1 MTTYEVQMVEDS
13 RTRTVPIKLDVDKSA
28 ADLLHQTTDHFLD
41 AANYV
46 VDVAWEPDW
55 KITSK
60 QKLHDL
66 TYYDVRD
73 DSPLPANLVQAAR
86 NRAAESVKGVIE
98 RWKQGQKASK
108 PHFTSRFASYD
119 ARTVTV
125 NDDHATLAT
134 IDGRVTAEFVLPNE
148 QRDTPHSAY
157 LFNDDYDVKGA
168 TLHYDTV
175 EDCFYLHV
183 RTKPA
188 VENEEAEQ
196 GDAKHVS
203 VLGVD
208 LGITNIA
215 VTSTGTFW
223 SGGELNHWQREYES
237 RRGNLQQTGT
247 RWAHENVQRVGRK
260 QTGRFEQMLHTI
272 SNELVEEALERGC
285 THIVFEQL
293 KDIRERLPHAKA
305 VHKWAFHR
313 LYEYVTYKSESGGLV
328 VKQINPAYTSQRCS
342 KCGFTHE
349 DNRPHNNG
357 QDEFSCLK
365 CGYEVHA
372 DYNAAKNIG
381 LKYLRDQQKS
391 GRGGAPVSVRLNSG
405 TLNVNGEYSPTPL
418 SG

>member
-1 MTTYEVQMVEDS
+1 MITYEVQMVEDS
-13 RTRTVPIKLDVDKSA
+13 RTRTVRIKLDVDESA

-86 NRAAESVKGVIE
+86 NRAAEAVKGVVE
-98 RWKQGQKASK
+98 RWKEGKKASK

-134 IDGRVTAEFVLPNE
+134 IDGRVTVGFVLPDE

-168 TLHYDTV
+168 TLHYDMV

-188 VENEEAEQ
+188 VENDDAEQ

-215 VTSTGTFW
+215 TTSTGRFW
-223 SGGELNHWQREYES
+223 SGGELNHWHREYEKLGPS
-237 RRGNLQQTGT
+237 EGGSPAVDLPIMLECTWVWACGRRPNC
-247 RWAHENVQRVGRK
+247 
-260 QTGRFEQMLHTI
+260 F
-272 SNELVEEALERGC
+272 ERG
-285 THIVFEQL
+285 E
-293 KDIRERLPHAKA
+293 DSIREGRCDCRGA
-305 VHKWAFHR
+305 VWGA
-313 LYEYVTYKSESGGLV
+313 
-328 VKQINPAYTSQRCS
+328 QRS
-342 KCGFTHE
+342 
-349 DNRPHNNG
+349 
-357 QDEFSCLK
+357 
-365 CGYEVHA
+365 A
-372 DYNAAKNIG
+372 
-381 LKYLRDQQKS
+381 
-391 GRGGAPVSVRLNSG
+391 
-405 TLNVNGEYSPTPL
+405 
-418 SG
+418 

>member
-1 MTTYEVQMVEDS
+1 MMEDS
-13 RTRTVPIKLDVDKSA
+13 ATRTVPIKLDVDESA

-46 VDVAWEPDW
+46 VDIAWEPDW

-86 NRAAESVKGVIE
+86 NRAAEAVKGVVE
-98 RWKQGQKASK
+98 RWKDGKKASK

-119 ARTVTV
+119 SRTVTV

-134 IDGRVTAEFVLPNE
+134 IDERVTAKFVLPDA
-148 QRDTPHSAY
+148 QRETPHSAY

-188 VENEEAEQ
+188 VENDDAEQ

-215 VTSTGTFW
+215 TTSTGTFW
-223 SGGELNHWQREYES
+223 SGGELNHWHRECEK
-237 RRGNLQQTGT
+237 RRGDLQQTGT
-247 RWAHENVQRVGRK
+247 RWAHENVKRVGRK

-272 SNELVEEALERGC
+272 SNELVEEALENEC

-293 KDIRERLPHAKA
+293 KGIRERLPHAKA

-313 LYEYVTYKSESGGLV
+313 LYEYVTYKAKSEGVV

-349 DNRPHNNG
+349 GNRPNSNG
-357 QDEFSCLK
+357 QDEFGFLK
-365 CGYEVHA
+365 CGYDVHA

-391 GRGGAPVSVRLNSG
+391 GRGGAPVGVRLNSG
-405 TLNVNGEYSPTPL
+405 MLNVNGEYSSTVL
-418 SG
+418 HS

>member
-1 MTTYEVQMVEDS
+1 MVEES
-13 RTRTVPIKLDVDKSA
+13 STRTVPVKLDMGQSA

-41 AANYV
+41 AANHV

-66 TYYDVRD
+66 TYYDVRE

-86 NRAAESVKGVIE
+86 SCAAEAVDGVVK
-98 RWKQGQKASK
+98 RWKNGDKASK
-108 PHFTSRFASYD
+108 PHFTSRFARYD
-119 ARTVTV
+119 ARTVTI
-125 NDDHATLAT
+125 NDDHCTLAT
-134 IDGRVTAEFVLPNE
+134 IDGRIKADFILPNKT
-148 QRDTPHSAY
+148 RDTPHSQY
-157 LFNDDYDVKGA
+157 LFNDEYDVKGA
-168 TLHYDTV
+168 TLHYHTV

-183 RTKPA
+183 RIKPA
-188 VENEEAEQ
+188 VEND
-196 GDAKHVS
+196 DADTGNSKHVS

-215 VTSTGTFW
+215 VTSTGQFW
-223 SGGELNHWQREYES
+223 SGGELNHWHREYEN
-237 RRGNLQQTGT
+237 RRGDLQQTGT
-247 RWAHENVQRVGRK
+247 RWAHINVQRVGRK
-260 QTGRFEQMLHTI
+260 QTGRFEQLLHTV
-272 SNELVEEALERGC
+272 SNELVEEALENDC
-285 THIVFEQL
+285 THIVFEKL
-293 KDIRERLPHAKA
+293 KGIRERLPHAKA

-313 LYEYVTYKSESGGLV
+313 LFEYVTYKAGLEGLV
-328 VKQINPAYTSQRCS
+328 VTQINPAYTSQRCS

-357 QDEFSCLK
+357 QDEFDCLK
-365 CGYEVHA
+365 CGYDVHA

-391 GRGGAPVSVRLNSG
+391 GRGGAPVGVRLNSG
-405 TLNVNGEYSPTPL
+405 TLNVNGEYSPTAL

>member
-1 MTTYEVQMVEDS
+1 MVEDS
-13 RTRTVPIKLDVDKSA
+13 ATRTVPIKLDVDESA
-28 ADLLHQTTDHFLD
+28 AGLLHQTTDYFLD

-46 VDVAWEPDW
+46 VNVAWEPDW

-60 QKLHDL
+60 TKLHDL

-86 NRAAESVKGVIE
+86 NRAAEAVKGVVE
-98 RWKQGQKASK
+98 RWKDGKKASK
-108 PHFTSRFASYD
+108 PYFTSRFASYD

-125 NDDHATLAT
+125 NADHCTLAT
-134 IDGRVTAEFVLPNE
+134 IDGRVTADFVLPDE

-183 RTKPA
+183 RTKPT
-188 VENEEAEQ
+188 VENDNAGT

-215 VTSTGTFW
+215 TTSTGRFW
-223 SGGELNHWQREYES
+223 SGGELNHWHREYEKPWRS
-237 RRGNLQQTGT
+237 PTNWDSMGT
-247 RWAHENVQRVGRK
+247 RERSASRSQANRTFRTDTSHDLER
-260 QTGRFEQMLHTI
+260 TGGG
-272 SNELVEEALERGC
+272 ALENDC
-285 THIVFEQL
+285 THMVFEQL
-293 KDIRERLPHAKA
+293 NGIRERLPHAKA

-313 LYEYVTYKSESGGLV
+313 LYEYVTYKAESEGLV
-328 VKQINPAYTSQRCS
+328 VRQINPAYTSQRCS

-357 QDEFSCLK
+357 QDEFGCLK
-365 CGYEVHA
+365 CGYDVHA

-391 GRGGAPVSVRLNSG
+391 GRGGAPVGVRLNSR
-405 TLNVNGEYSPTPL
+405 TLNVNGEYSPTVIN
-418 SG
+418 G

>member
-1 MTTYEVQMVEDS
+1 
-13 RTRTVPIKLDVDKSA
+13 
-28 ADLLHQTTDHFLD
+28 
-41 AANYV
+41 
-46 VDVAWEPDW
+46 
-55 KITSK
+55 
-60 QKLHDL
+60 
-66 TYYDVRD
+66 
-73 DSPLPANLVQAAR
+73 VQAAR
-86 NRAAESVKGVIE
+86 NRAAEAVKGVTE
-98 RWKQGQKASK
+98 RWKEGKKASK

-119 ARTVTV
+119 TRTLTI

-134 IDGRVTAEFVLPNE
+134 IDGRVTAEFILPDE
-148 QRDTPHSAY
+148 QRETPHSAY
-157 LFNDDYDVKGA
+157 LFSDDYAVNGA

-188 VENEEAEQ
+188 LENDDADT

-215 VTSTGTFW
+215 VTSTGRFW
-223 SGGELNHWQREYES
+223 SGGELNHWHREYEK
-237 RRGNLQQTGT
+237 RRGSLQQTGT
-247 RWAHENVQRVGRK
+247 RWARENVQRVGRK

-272 SNELVEEALERGC
+272 SNELVEEALENDC

-293 KDIRERLPHAKA
+293 KGIRERLPHAKA

-313 LYEYVTYKSESGGLV
+313 LFEYVTYKAESEGIV

-349 DNRPHNNG
+349 DNRPHNTG
-357 QDEFSCLK
+357 QDEFGCLK
-365 CGYEVHA
+365 CGYDVHA

-391 GRGGAPVSVRLNSG
+391 GRGGAPVGVRLNSG
-405 TLNVNGEYSPTPL
+405 MLNVNGEYSPTAL

>member
-1 MTTYEVQMVEDS
+1 MVDDS
-13 RTRTVPIKLDVDKSA
+13 STRTVPIKLDVGESA
-28 ADLLHQTTDHFLD
+28 ADLLHQTIDHFLD

-73 DSPLPANLVQAAR
+73 DSPLPSNLVQAAR
-86 NRAAESVKGVIE
+86 NRAAEAVKGIVE
-98 RWKQGQKASK
+98 RWKADKNASK

-119 ARTVTV
+119 ARTFTV
-125 NDDHATLAT
+125 NNDHATLAT
-134 IDGRVTAEFVLPNE
+134 IDGRVTAEFLLPDE
-148 QRDTPHSAY
+148 KRDTPHSEY

-168 TLHYDTV
+168 TLHYDEV

-188 VENEEAEQ
+188 VENDDTDTA
-196 GDAKHVS
+196 DAKHVS

-215 VTSTGTFW
+215 TTSTGQFW
-223 SGGELNHWQREYES
+223 SGGELNHWHREYEK
-237 RRGNLQQTGT
+237 RRSSFQQTGT

-260 QTGRFEQMLHTI
+260 QTRRFEQVLHTI
-272 SNELVEEALERGC
+272 SNELVEVALENEC

-293 KDIRERLPHAKA
+293 KGLRERLPHTKA
-305 VHKWAFHR
+305 VHKWVFHR
-313 LYEYVTYKSESGGLV
+313 LFEYVTYKAESEGLV

-342 KCGFTHE
+342 KCGFTHK
-349 DNRPHNNG
+349 DNRPRKRG

-365 CGYEVHA
+365 CGYDVHA

-391 GRGGAPVSVRLNSG
+391 GRGGAPVGVRLNSG
-405 TLNVNGEYSPTPL
+405 MLNVNGEYSPTA
-418 SG
+418 

>member
-1 MTTYEVQMVEDS
+1 MEDS
-13 RTRTVPIKLDVDKSA
+13 ATRTVPIKLDVDESA

-46 VDVAWEPDW
+46 VDIAWEPDW

-86 NRAAESVKGVIE
+86 NRAAEAVKGVVE
-98 RWKQGQKASK
+98 RWKDGKKASK

-119 ARTVTV
+119 SRTVTV

-134 IDGRVTAEFVLPNE
+134 IDERVTAKFVLPDA
-148 QRDTPHSAY
+148 QRETPHSAY

-188 VENEEAEQ
+188 VENDDAEQ

-215 VTSTGTFW
+215 TTSTGTFW
-223 SGGELNHWQREYES
+223 SGGELNHWHRECEK
-237 RRGNLQQTGT
+237 RRGDLQQTGT
-247 RWAHENVQRVGRK
+247 RWAHENVKRVGRK

-272 SNELVEEALERGC
+272 SNELVEEALENEC

-293 KDIRERLPHAKA
+293 KGIRERLPHAKA

-313 LYEYVTYKSESGGLV
+313 LYEYVTYKAKSEGVV

-349 DNRPHNNG
+349 GNRPNSNG
-357 QDEFSCLK
+357 QDEFGCLK
-365 CGYEVHA
+365 CGYDVHA

-391 GRGGAPVSVRLNSG
+391 GRGGAPVGVRLNSG
-405 TLNVNGEYSPTPL
+405 MLNVNGEYSSTVL
-418 SG
+418 HS

>member
-1 MTTYEVQMVEDS
+1 MMEDS
-13 RTRTVPIKLDVDKSA
+13 ATRTVPIKLDVDESA

-46 VDVAWEPDW
+46 VDIAWEPDW

-86 NRAAESVKGVIE
+86 NRAAEAVKGVVE
-98 RWKQGQKASK
+98 RWKDGKKASK

-119 ARTVTV
+119 SRTVTV

-134 IDGRVTAEFVLPNE
+134 IDERVTAKFVLPDA
-148 QRDTPHSAY
+148 QRETPHSAY

-188 VENEEAEQ
+188 VENDDAEQ

-215 VTSTGTFW
+215 TTSTGTFW
-223 SGGELNHWQREYES
+223 SGGELNHWHRECEK
-237 RRGNLQQTGT
+237 RRGDLQQTGT
-247 RWAHENVQRVGRK
+247 RWAHENVKRVGRK

-272 SNELVEEALERGC
+272 SNELVEEALENEC

-293 KDIRERLPHAKA
+293 KGIRERLPHAKA

-313 LYEYVTYKSESGGLV
+313 LYEYVTYKAKSEGVV

-349 DNRPHNNG
+349 GNRPNSNG
-357 QDEFSCLK
+357 QDEFGCLK
-365 CGYEVHA
+365 CGYDVHA

-391 GRGGAPVSVRLNSG
+391 GRGGAPVGVRLNSG
-405 TLNVNGEYSPTPL
+405 MLNVNGEYSSTVL
-418 SG
+418 HS

>member
-1 MTTYEVQMVEDS
+1 MVGES
-13 RTRTVPIKLDVDKSA
+13 STRTVPVKLEMGESA
-28 ADLLHQTTDHFLD
+28 ADRLHQTIDHFLD
-41 AANYV
+41 AANHV
-46 VDVAWEPDW
+46 VDVAWDPDW

-60 QKLHDL
+60 QKLHDQ

-73 DSPLPANLVQAAR
+73 DSPLPANLVQSAR
-86 NRAAESVKGVIE
+86 NRAAEAVKGCVE
-98 RWKQGQKASK
+98 RWRGGKKASK
-108 PHFTSRFASYD
+108 PHFTSRFVSYD

-134 IDGRVTAEFVLPNE
+134 IDGRVIAEFVLPDE
-148 QRDTPHSAY
+148 SRDTPHAAY
-157 LFNDDYDVKGA
+157 LFNDDYEVKGA
-168 TLHYDTV
+168 TLHYDEV
-175 EDCFYLHV
+175 EVCFYLHV

-188 VENEEAEQ
+188 VENDDTEE
-196 GDAKHVS
+196 GDAKYVS

-215 VTSTGTFW
+215 TTSTGRFW
-223 SGGELNHWQREYES
+223 SGGELNHWHREYED
-237 RRGNLQQTGT
+237 RRGSLQQTGT
-247 RWAHENVQRVGRK
+247 RWAHVNVQRVGRK

-272 SNELVEEALERGC
+272 SNELVEEALENEC

-293 KDIRERLPHAKA
+293 TGIRDRLPHAKA
-305 VHKWAFHR
+305 VHKWAFDR
-313 LYEYVTYKSESGGLV
+313 LVEYVTYKAESEGLV

-349 DNRPHNNG
+349 NNRPHNNG
-357 QDEFSCLK
+357 QDEFECLK
-365 CGYEVHA
+365 CGYDVHA

-391 GRGGAPVSVRLNSG
+391 GRGGAPVGVRLNSG
-405 TLNVNGEYSPTPL
+405 MMNVNGEYSPTAL

>member
-1 MTTYEVQMVEDS
+1 MDE
-13 RTRTVPIKLDVDKSA
+13 SA
-28 ADLLHQTTDHFLD
+28 ADLFHQTIDHFLD
-41 AANYV
+41 AANHV

-66 TYYDVRD
+66 TYYDVRG

-86 NRAAESVKGVIE
+86 NCAVEAVKGVVE
-98 RWKQGQKASK
+98 RWKEGKKASK
-108 PHFTSRFASYD
+108 PEFTSQFASYD

-134 IDGRVTAEFVLPNE
+134 INGRITAEFVLPNG
-148 QRDTPHSAY
+148 QRETPHSAY
-157 LFNDDYDVKGA
+157 LFNDDYEVKGA
-168 TLHYDTV
+168 TLHRDTV
-175 EDCFYLHV
+175 EDRFYLHV

-188 VENEEAEQ
+188 VENDEADT

-215 VTSTGTFW
+215 TTSTGRFW
-223 SGGELNHWQREYES
+223 SDGELNHWHREYEK
-237 RRGNLQQTGT
+237 RRGSLQQTGT
-247 RWAHENVQRVGRK
+247 RWAHINVQRVGCK

-272 SNELVEEALERGC
+272 SNELVDEALENDC
-285 THIVFEQL
+285 THVVFEQL
-293 KDIRERLPHAKA
+293 NGIRERLPHAKA
-305 VHKWAFHR
+305 VHKWAFYR
-313 LYEYVTYKSESGGLV
+313 LYEYVTYKSESEGLV
-328 VKQINPAYTSQRCS
+328 VKQTYPAYTSQRCS

-349 DNRPHNNG
+349 DNRPNDNS
-357 QDEFSCLK
+357 QDEFECLK
-365 CGYEVHA
+365 CGYNIHA

-391 GRGGAPVSVRLNSG
+391 GRGGAPVGVRLNSG
-405 TLNVNGEYSPTPL
+405 MMNVNGEYSPTVL
-418 SG
+418 HS

>member
-1 MTTYEVQMVEDS
+1 MVEDTS
-13 RTRTVPIKLDVDKSA
+13 TRTVPIKLDVDESS

-46 VDVAWEPDW
+46 VDVAWDPDW

-60 QKLHDL
+60 QKLHDQ

-86 NRAAESVKGVIE
+86 NRAAEAVKGCVE
-98 RWKQGQKASK
+98 RWKDGKKASK

-134 IDGRVTAEFVLPNE
+134 IDGRVTTEFVLPDE
-148 QRDTPHSAY
+148 QRETPHSAY

-168 TLHYDTV
+168 TLHYDEV

-188 VENEEAEQ
+188 RENEEAEQ

-215 VTSTGTFW
+215 TTSTGRFW
-223 SGGELNHWQREYES
+223 SGGELNHWHREYEK
-237 RRGNLQQTGT
+237 RRGDLQRTGT

-272 SNELVEEALERGC
+272 SNELVEEALGNDC

-293 KDIRERLPHAKA
+293 KGIRERLPHAKA
-305 VHKWAFHR
+305 IHKWAFHR
-313 LYEYVTYKSESGGLV
+313 LYEYVTYKAESEGLV
-328 VKQINPAYTSQRCS
+328 VAQINPAYTRQRCS

-349 DNRPHNNG
+349 DNRPHTNG
-357 QDEFSCLK
+357 QDEFGCLK
-365 CGYEVHA
+365 CGYDVHA

-381 LKYLRDQQKS
+381 LKYLRDQQTS
-391 GRGGAPVSVRLNSG
+391 GRGGAPVGVRLNSG
-405 TLNVNGEYSPTPL
+405 MMNVNGEYSPTAL

>member
-1 MTTYEVQMVEDS
+1 MMEDS
-13 RTRTVPIKLDVDKSA
+13 ATRTVPIKLDVDESA

-46 VDVAWEPDW
+46 VDIAWEPDW

-86 NRAAESVKGVIE
+86 NRAAEAVKGVVE
-98 RWKQGQKASK
+98 RWKDGKKASK

-119 ARTVTV
+119 SRTVTV

-134 IDGRVTAEFVLPNE
+134 IDERVTAKFVLPDA
-148 QRDTPHSAY
+148 QRETPHSAY

-188 VENEEAEQ
+188 VENDDAEQ

-215 VTSTGTFW
+215 TTSTGTFW
-223 SGGELNHWQREYES
+223 SGGELNHWHREYEK
-237 RRGNLQQTGT
+237 RRGDLQQTGT
-247 RWAHENVQRVGRK
+247 RWAHENVKRVGRK

-272 SNELVEEALERGC
+272 SNELVEEALENEC

-293 KDIRERLPHAKA
+293 KGIRERLPHAKA

-313 LYEYVTYKSESGGLV
+313 LYEYVTYKAKSEGVV

-349 DNRPHNNG
+349 GNRPNSNG
-357 QDEFSCLK
+357 QDEFGCLK
-365 CGYEVHA
+365 CGYDVHA

-391 GRGGAPVSVRLNSG
+391 GRGGAPVGVRLNSG
-405 TLNVNGEYSPTPL
+405 MLNVNGEYSSTVL
-418 SG
+418 HS

>member
-1 MTTYEVQMVEDS
+1 MVEDS
-13 RTRTVPIKLDVDKSA
+13 ATRTVPIKLDVDESA
-28 ADLLHQTTDHFLD
+28 AGLLHQTTDYFLD

-46 VDVAWEPDW
+46 VNVAWEPDW

-60 QKLHDL
+60 TKLHDL

-86 NRAAESVKGVIE
+86 NRAAEAVKGVVE
-98 RWKQGQKASK
+98 RWKDGKKASR

-125 NDDHATLAT
+125 NDDHCTLAT
-134 IDGRVTAEFVLPNE
+134 IDGRVTAEFVLPDG

-183 RTKPA
+183 RTKPT
-188 VENEEAEQ
+188 VENDDAGT

-215 VTSTGTFW
+215 TTSTGTFW
-223 SGGELNHWQREYES
+223 SGGELNHWHREYEK
-237 RRGNLQQTGT
+237 RRGDLQQTGT

-260 QTGRFEQMLHTI
+260 QTGRFEQILHTI
-272 SNELVEEALERGC
+272 SNELVEEALENDC
-285 THIVFEQL
+285 THMVFEQL
-293 KDIRERLPHAKA
+293 NGIRERLPHAKA

-313 LYEYVTYKSESGGLV
+313 LYEYVTYKAESEGLV
-328 VKQINPAYTSQRCS
+328 VRQINPAYTSQRCS

-357 QDEFSCLK
+357 QDEFGCLK
-365 CGYEVHA
+365 CGYDVHA

-391 GRGGAPVSVRLNSG
+391 GRGGAPVGVHLNSG
-405 TLNVNGEYSPTPL
+405 ALNVNGEYSPTVIN
-418 SG
+418 G